1 MESTENA
8 PSDVLTRHIT
18 VRVSR
23 DDKEW
28 LARRAAALTRSQRP
42 AGARRVTEAD
52 VVRIAVAEMR
62 ARAEGGKADG

>member
-8 PSDVLTRHIT
+8 PSDVLTRHVT

-42 AGARRVTEAD
+42 PGARRVTEAD
-52 VVRIAVAEMR
+52 VVRIAVAQMR
-62 ARAEGGKADG
+62 ERERGAQGE